1 MKQLNTKEFKE
12 KIYDIEKKD
21 WKNDKPTVIEFFADW
36 CMPCKPVQL
45 VLEQLEKEYAE
56 INFYKV
62 NAEDE
67 YDLSVAFN
75 IRNIP
80 NVIFVPHKGNP
91 YVTTGT
97 KSKKDMETV
106 IQDVFNIKKKN

>member
-12 KIYDIEKKD
+12 KIYDIEKKN
-21 WKNDKPTVIEFFADW
+21 WKCDKPTVIEFFADW
-36 CMPCKPVQL
+36 CAPCKPVQAI
-45 VLEQLEKEYAE
+45 LEQLEKEYDE

-75 IRNIP
+75 IKNIP
-80 NVIFVPHKGNP
+80 NIIFVPEKGSP
-91 YVTTGT
+91 YSTVGAKT
-97 KSKKDMETV
+97 KNDVQLV
-106 IQDVFNIKKKN
+106 IEDVFNIKKRT